1 LSSTLPPIPEI
12 TEVPAAELE
21 SLPAQPAS
29 SRHHVRGIVF
39 GVLCSFGVFL
49 GIVALDGLFTR
60 LPALNGTPAHGER
73 IGVLHVHTNL
83 SCGSGSLPQV
93 IGAARDADLSFLAIT
108 DHNLA
113 MSQAAVNAADPPD
126 FAVID
131 GEEVSTSTGHFL
143 ALGVSDTWPRGSSYD
158 ARTLLASARQ
168 AGAVNFIAHP
178 FGLREHWH
186 EWESPDYYGMEI
198 WNDDAVWRQNGPLAM
213 FTSLLLYPI
222 NSRLALVRLA
232 RTPTDN
238 LAKWDQLQEQRHV
251 AGICG
256 SDAHAAI
263 TVNNQTVARF
273 PGYYSVFSLIR
284 QHVLLD
290 ASGDPNHASASDIL
304 AALKQGNAFCA
315 VDALAPS
322 DGFVQQIQSDAVSG
336 QPVGPGHSV
345 AYMPGATLHVAVPAG
360 SPPAMLRVL
369 RDGQEI
375 AKQQTQSIDMLLP
388 GPGRYRAE
396 AYLRQPGLTG
406 FGRWT
411 LWIFANPVQVTATAG
426 GSN

>member
-12 TEVPAAELE
+12 SEVLAGEPET
-21 SLPAQPAS
+21 LPAHVAAPIH
-29 SRHHVRGIVF
+29 RVRGTA
-39 GVLCSFGVFL
+39 FGVFSTIAIFL
-49 GIVALDGLFTR
+49 LIVALDGWLTR
-60 LPALNGTPAHGER
+60 LPALNGTPARGER

-93 IGAARDADLSFLAIT
+93 IAAARDADLSFLAIT

-143 ALGVSDTWPRGSSYD
+143 ALGVSDAWPRGSSYD
-158 ARTLLASARQ
+158 ARTLLDSARR

-178 FGLREHWH
+178 FGLREHWR
-186 EWESPDYYGMEI
+186 EWNSPDYEGMEI
-198 WNDDAVWRQNGPLAM
+198 WNDDAVWRQNGPFAM
-213 FTSLLLYPI
+213 LTSFLLYPI
-222 NSRLALVRLA
+222 NPRLALVRLA
-232 RTPTDN
+232 RTPTEN
-238 LAKWDQLQEQRHV
+238 LAKWDELQEQRHI

-263 TVNNQTVARF
+263 TVNNHTVARF

-284 QHVLLD
+284 QHILLNP
-290 ASGDPNHASASDIL
+290 ATDPNHAGAADIVT
-304 AALKQGNAFCA
+304 ALKQGNAFCA
-315 VDALAPS
+315 VDALAPA
-322 DGFVQQIQSDAVSG
+322 DGFSQEVKANAASQHAA
-336 QPVGPGHSV
+336 GPGDSID
-345 AYMPGATLHVAVPAG
+345 YSLGSTLHVSVPVG
-360 SPPAMLRVL
+360 SPPAILRIL
-369 RDGQEI
+369 RDGHEI
-375 AKQQTQSIDMLLP
+375 AKQQTQMLDVPLP
-388 GPGRYRAE
+388 GPGHYRAE

-411 LWIFANPVQVTATAG
+411 LWIFANPINVTAAK
-426 GSN
+426 SPSE

>member
-1 LSSTLPPIPEI
+1 LTLPSIPEI
-12 TEVPAAELE
+12 SEVPAAAEFE
-21 SLPAQPAS
+21 TQPAPPS
-29 SRHHVRGIVF
+29 AHKHLLRRIVF
-39 GVLCSFGVFL
+39 GLLSAVGAFVL
-49 GIVALDGLFTR
+49 IVVLDGWFTR
-60 LPALNGTPAHGER
+60 LPALNGTLARGER
-73 IGVLHVHTNL
+73 VGVLHVHTNL

-93 IGAARDADLSFLAIT
+93 ITAAKDADLSFLAIT

-143 ALGVSDTWPRGSSYD
+143 ALGVSDAWPRGSSYD

-186 EWESPDYYGMEI
+186 EWASPDYVGMEI
-198 WNDDAVWRQNGPLAM
+198 WNDDAVWRQNNALSM
-213 FTSLLLYPI
+213 FTSFLLYPF

-232 RTPTDN
+232 RTPSEN
-238 LAKWDQLQEQRHV
+238 LAKWDELQLHRHV

-263 TVNNQTVARF
+263 TVDNRTIARF

-284 QHVLLD
+284 QHILLNAQAD
-290 ASGDPNHASASDIL
+290 PDHAGASVIL
-304 AALKQGNAFCA
+304 DALKQGNSFCA

-322 DGFVQQIQSDAVSG
+322 NGFVQSIASAHTSPQTA
-336 QPVGPGHSV
+336 GPGDSI
-345 AYMPGATLHVAVPAG
+345 AYSPGATLHVAVPAG
-360 SPPAMLRVL
+360 SPPAILRIL
-369 RDGQEI
+369 RDGREI
-375 AKQQTQSIDMLLP
+375 AKQQTQSLDLPVP
-388 GPGRYRAE
+388 GPGSYRAE
-396 AYLRQPGLTG
+396 AYLRQPGLTS

-411 LWIFANPVQVTATAG
+411 LWIFANPVNVTSAPTA
-426 GSN
+426 SQ

>member
-1 LSSTLPPIPEI
+1 LPSIPE
-12 TEVPAAELE
+12 TSEVLAAAELE
-21 SLPAQPAS
+21 TRPVTPFVHKHS
-29 SRHHVRGIVF
+29 VRRVVAGLLAAT
-39 GVLCSFGVFL
+39 GALVLM
-49 GIVALDGLFTR
+49 IMLDAWLTR
-60 LPALNGTPAHGER
+60 LPPLNGTPAPGER

-93 IGAARDADLSFLAIT
+93 IAAAKDADLSFLAIT

-143 ALGVSDTWPRGSSYD
+143 ALGVSDAWSRGSGYD
-158 ARTLLASARQ
+158 ARTLLASARE

-178 FGLREHWH
+178 FGLRDHWR
-186 EWESPDYYGMEI
+186 EWDSPDYVGMEI
-198 WNDDAVWRQNGPLAM
+198 WNDDAVWRQNNVFSML
-213 FTSLLLYPI
+213 TSFLLYPI

-232 RTPTDN
+232 RTPTEN
-238 LAKWDQLQEQRHV
+238 LAKWDELQKHRHV

-263 TVNNQTVARF
+263 TVNNRTIARF

-284 QHVLLD
+284 QHILLNPQTD
-290 ASGDPNHASASDIL
+290 PDHAGASSIL
-304 AALKQGNAFCA
+304 GALQQGNSFCA

-322 DGFVQQIQSDAVSG
+322 DGFVQSVTTAGAVP
-336 QPVGPGHSV
+336 QKAGPGDSI
-345 AYMPGATLHVAVPAG
+345 AYSASTEFHVAVPAG
-360 SPPAMLRVL
+360 SPPALLRVL

-375 AKQQTQSIDMLLP
+375 AKKEAQSLTFHVP
-388 GPGRYRAE
+388 GAGHYRAE

-411 LWIFANPVQVTATAG
+411 LWIFANPVNVTSTSTA
-426 GSN
+426 SR